1 MLSKDLLL
9 ARLTSGLDD
18 GLAMLAREV
27 DDLRAHVLV
36 TWLNKCTG
44 VEVVRADILEG
55 CECVDFF
62 QSSLHFLKLM
72 R

>member
-55 CECVDFF
+55 CVDFF